1 MARARKHSKF
11 SIYNFMMILMGIC
24 DTKNLALEDSNRQIL
39 QTGRLLTPDESS
51 DKLLELLVVLLDN
64 SSRSLTPLKAQ

>member
-1 MARARKHSKF
+1 
-11 SIYNFMMILMGIC
+11 MMILMGIC